1 MMDNLSLEKEKLTCL
16 ARFHVDMW
24 KKHVHV
30 HLFLGGMRTR
40 ILMHTLHVSLNEFV
54 RLLSLQ
60 DHMLLLRFLYN
71 SHLHPPHYVY
81 NLPSNSNMHEH
92 EVNK

>member
-40 ILMHTLHVSLNEFV
+40 ILMHTLHVHLNEFV
-54 RLLSLQ
+54 R
-60 DHMLLLRFLYN
+60 
-71 SHLHPPHYVY
+71 
-81 NLPSNSNMHEH
+81 
-92 EVNK
+92 